1 MCGLHGVLRGMH
13 AGADAIIEMRQ
24 PERWDGKECDVIAV
38 RPEGEDFWMLCW
50 IDRQSKNF
58 ARFVL
63 FDTNQD
69 PEDRGI
75 CEARYKVIEFPKQLD
90 NRLFSAIPDG

>member
-13 AGADAIIEMRQ
+13 AGADSIIEMRQ
-24 PERWDGKECDVIAV
+24 PERWDGKDCDVIAV
-38 RPEGEDFWMLCW
+38 RPEREDFWMLCW
-50 IDRQSKNF
+50 IDRRSKNF

-75 CEARYKVIEFPKQLD
+75 FEARYKLIEFPKKWD
-90 NRLFSAIPDG
+90 NRLFCAIPDG